1 MKQIDNVCINNIC
14 MSNITLNDQFEIVVV
29 NIYSRTQIAQN
40 ICAWVRCQH
49 LETVD
54 TELHTSD
61 VITQGSIYEGCL

>member
-40 ICAWVRCQH
+40 ICA
-49 LETVD
+49 
-54 TELHTSD
+54 
-61 VITQGSIYEGCL
+61 